1 MAAVFPTA
9 RDRLTFPDLLEQGL
23 EPHKV
28 KELWVMG
35 SELAEEYVDVTET
48 IEIAIQALQKHASQI
63 QNMEDVAN
71 HMREWR
77 TKNGESVNMR
87 YAEKFH
93 AFDLS

>member
-1 MAAVFPTA
+1 M
-9 RDRLTFPDLLEQGL
+9 
-23 EPHKV
+23 
-28 KELWVMG
+28 
-35 SELAEEYVDVTET
+35 TET